1 MMGKKHNYLHQT
13 GFSLVELMVALVIG
27 LLATL
32 VIMQVFSAFEGQKRS
47 TSGTADAQTNG
58 SIALMNIQRNV
69 QMAGYGLPLPN
80 SDLQSNALRCN
91 ALPNFTDPVTA
102 NITNIF
108 PIQVQDGGGSN
119 ASDTITV
126 RYSTTARGAIPVEI
140 IDPINAAAGTGLV
153 ADSNM
158 GCVTDDIAV
167 IINNTTCAMTKVAD
181 ADGSGNTPVNISL
194 YAAVTPSAGTAPL
207 VAGAKIACMGNWQN
221 YTFQVVND
229 ELQLNGQP
237 IVSEVVNMQVQ
248 YGVSAAAG
256 SNDVT
261 AWVNATGGTWGNPIV
276 ASRNRI
282 KAIRVAVVLRNG
294 LLEKANVTNA
304 ALTAWTPLN
313 GSAAPVIDLTGIPNW
328 QQYRY
333 RVFETII
340 PLRNMLW
347 SKDAVA

>member
-1 MMGKKHNYLHQT
+1 MMSNEQNYLRQK
-13 GFSLVELMVALVIG
+13 GFSLVELMVGLVIG

-32 VIMQVFSAFEGQKRS
+32 VVMQVFSTFEGQKRS

-80 SDLQSNALRCN
+80 ADIQSNALRCDPM
-91 ALPNFTDPVTA
+91 PNFTDPVLGNT
-102 NITNIF
+102 TNIF
-108 PIQVQDGGGSN
+108 PIQVDDGIGGN

-126 RYSTTARGAIPVEI
+126 RYSRTAKGGIPVQI
-140 IDPINAAAGTGLV
+140 IDPMNAAAATGLV

-158 GCVTDDIAV
+158 GCVTDDLAV

-181 ADGSGNTPVNISL
+181 GNGSGNTPVNISL
-194 YAAVTPSAGTAPL
+194 YAAVTPAGNPL

-221 YTFQVVND
+221 YIFRVVND
-229 ELQLNGQP
+229 ELQLNNQP
-237 IVSEVVNMQVQ
+237 IVSGVVNMQVQ
-248 YGVSAAAG
+248 YGVSDTAG
-256 SNDVT
+256 NNNVT
-261 AWVNATGGTWGNPIV
+261 AWVNATGGTWSNPNV
-276 ASRNRI
+276 ATRNRI

-294 LLEKANVTNA
+294 LLEKTNVTTA
-304 ALTAWTPLN
+304 PLIAWTPLN
-313 GSAAPVIDLTGIPNW
+313 GSPAPAINLTGIPDW
-328 QQYRY
+328 QRYRY

-347 SKDAVA
+347 SRDAMS